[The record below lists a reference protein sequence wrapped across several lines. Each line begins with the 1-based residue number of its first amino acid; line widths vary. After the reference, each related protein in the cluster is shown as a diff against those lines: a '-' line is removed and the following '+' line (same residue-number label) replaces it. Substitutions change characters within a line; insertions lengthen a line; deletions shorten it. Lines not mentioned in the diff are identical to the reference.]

1 VREAAVIAR
10 PTETLSELYEKDET
24 AWLDA
29 MAELSS
35 LEHCS
40 GMDLPNLREYLT
52 DMAASDRREVYSRL
66 AVLLT
71 HFLKWEFQ
79 PELRGNSWRGTIREQ
94 RRELRLRCASG
105 TLWNHAEAVL
115 LDAYS
120 EALLQ
125 AADET
130 GLPLGVFPTENS
142 WTLTHLLASNE
153 LPD

>member
-1 VREAAVIAR
+1 MIAR
-10 PTETLSELYEKDET
+10 PSETLSELYEKDET

-29 MAELSS
+29 MAELAS
-35 LEHCS
+35 LEHCA

-79 PELRGNSWRGTIREQ
+79 PEHRGNSLRGTIREQ

-115 LDAYS
+115 RDAYS
-120 EALLQ
+120 DALMQ
-125 AADET
+125 AVDET
-130 GLPLGVFPTENS
+130 GLPLEAFPADNP
-142 WTLTHLLASNE
+142 WTLTHLLANGE
-153 LPD
+153 LPG

>member
-1 VREAAVIAR
+1 MIAR

-29 MAELSS
+29 MAELATHGQI
-35 LEHCS
+35 EAF
-40 GMDLPNLREYLT
+40 DLPNLREYLT

-115 LDAYS
+115 PDAYS

-130 GLPLGVFPTENS
+130 GRPLESFPAENP
-142 WTLTHLLASNE
+142 WTLIHLLSNGE
-153 LPD
+153 LPG